1 LLKGEKTYLFWAG
14 LLIMSLA
21 SVILFSVIWSLR
33 NYSSSLP
40 YAYNYYSYLD
50 SSVPVIV
57 GSTVFVLVG
66 LYMMKSG
73 VKKET
78 PSTQK

>member
-1 LLKGEKTYLFWAG
+1 LESAELFIFTA
-14 LLIMSLA
+14 
-21 SVILFSVIWSLR
+21 
-33 NYSSSLP
+33 

-73 VKKET
+73 VKKEA

>member
-21 SVILFSVIWSLR
+21 TVILFSVIWSLR
-33 NYSSSLP
+33 SYSFSGS
-40 YAYNYYSYLD
+40 YNNYNYLENSI
-50 SSVPVIV
+50 PVIV
-57 GSTVFVLVG
+57 GSTVFVLIG

-73 VKKET
+73 AKKEA